1 LQVAA
6 TLEAVKHSPVNLNVA
21 ASLSIAGIGPDA
33 TQVVVVADPHLERNI
48 HEIEVTGDAG
58 RFVVRME
65 NLPSPDNAH
74 TSYIAPL
81 SALALLECITD
92 AVQIGT

>member
-1 LQVAA
+1 MQVAA

-21 ASLSIAGIGPDA
+21 ASLSIAGIGAEA
-33 TQVVVVADPHLERNI
+33 TQVI
-48 HEIEVTGDAG
+48 
-58 RFVVRME
+58 VVRME
-65 NLPSPDNAH
+65 NLPSPDNPH

-81 SALALLECITD
+81 SALALLGRITD